1 MKLELLP
8 RTDLAVQAIRRLA
21 TCRRCTSA
29 ELADHLGTTP
39 GYLTQVLRPLVEVGM
54 LNSTRGPTGGY
65 ELNPVWDPTFLEVIE
80 AIEGPTDSGRCVL
93 KDSRCDAS
101 QPCALHD
108 AWTAARTALLAELST
123 VPVLGASTK
132 E

>member
-8 RTDLAVQAIRRLA
+8 RTDLAVQAVRHLA

-29 ELADHLGTTP
+29 QLAEALGTTP
-39 GYLTQVLRPLVEVGM
+39 GYMTQVLRPLVELGM
-54 LNSTRGPTGGY
+54 LTSARGPNGGY
-65 ELNPVWDPTFLEVIE
+65 ELDPTAEPSFLEVIE
-80 AIEGPTDSGRCVL
+80 AIEGPTEDGRCVL

-108 AWTAARTALLAELST
+108 AWSAARSALLAELQG
-123 VPVLGASTK
+123 VPVLGD
-132 E
+132 